1 MNYPFAR
8 QLGDQLD
15 GAGVKTFIAILLF
28 LTLTGCAAQ
37 TTKVVWRV
45 KDVVLSADPEIG
57 LEGRNG
63 EVMHMMATR
72 TLQQMMLAHIRIS
85 RSASVQSEFY
95 LTDGD
100 EPNAFAGPD
109 INGRNIIG
117 INLGMVK
124 LIGDDVNAY
133 AALIGH
139 ESAHLAKGHADASR
153 LRANTLDLFGTFVGA
168 GLGMAGVPAAG
179 LIGGL
184 SADLIDSAYSRDQER
199 EADAVGIEYMIAN
212 NYDPQAAI
220 RLHEKI
226 LKHGSGL
233 RLPFLSS
240 HPSSEERITNLKA
253 VIETQKP
260 QQ

>member
-15 GAGVKTFIAILLF
+15 GAGVKTFIAVLLF
-28 LTLTGCAAQ
+28 LTVAGCAAQ
-37 TTKVVWRV
+37 STKVVWRV
-45 KDVVLSADPEIG
+45 KDVVLSADPEIR
-57 LEGRNG
+57 LEGRQG
-63 EVMHMMATR
+63 EIVHVMATR

-95 LTDGD
+95 LADGD

-109 INGRNIIG
+109 LNGRNIIG
-117 INLGMVK
+117 NNLGMVK

-199 EADAVGIEYMIAN
+199 EADAVGIDHRFAHRPVHSI
-212 NYDPQAAI
+212 Q
-220 RLHEKI
+220 
-226 LKHGSGL
+226 
-233 RLPFLSS
+233 
-240 HPSSEERITNLKA
+240 
-253 VIETQKP
+253 
-260 QQ
+260 

>member
-139 ESAHLAKGHADASR
+139 ESAQLAYGHADASP
-153 LRANTLDLFGTFVGA
+153 LGANTLDLFGTFVAA
-168 GLGMAGVPAAG
+168 GLGMAGGPAPG
-179 LIGGL
+179 LFRGVG
-184 SADLIDSAYSRDQER
+184 ADLIDSAYSRGQKPED
-199 EADAVGIEYMIAN
+199 DAGCIEDMIAN
-212 NYDPQAAI
+212 NYYPQAAI
-220 RLHEKI
+220 QLHGKNF
-226 LKHGSGL
+226 KHGS
-233 RLPFLSS
+233 RL
-240 HPSSEERITNLKA
+240 E
-253 VIETQKP
+253 
-260 QQ
+260 